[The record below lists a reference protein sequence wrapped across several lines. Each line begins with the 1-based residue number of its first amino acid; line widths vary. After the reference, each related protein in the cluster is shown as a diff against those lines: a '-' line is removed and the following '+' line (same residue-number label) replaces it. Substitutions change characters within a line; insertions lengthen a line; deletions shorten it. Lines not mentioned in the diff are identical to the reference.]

1 MILSYEL
8 KDDPGYEHELEV
20 ATVAEAR
27 AFVASREDML
37 VWVEL
42 TDTEGR
48 DVTDLLG

>member
-27 AFVASREDML
+27 VLVASHEDML
-37 VWVEL
+37 EWFEL
-42 TDTEGR
+42 TDAECR
-48 DVTDLLG
+48 DITDQIS

>member
-1 MILSYEL
+1 MILAYEL

-20 ATVAEAR
+20 ATVAEAQ

-42 TDTEGR
+42 TDDVGD
-48 DVTDLLG
+48 DVTHLLD

>member
-1 MILSYEL
+1 MILAYEL

-20 ATVAEAR
+20 ATVDEAR

-42 TDTEGR
+42 TDDAGEDITH
-48 DVTDLLG
+48 LLG